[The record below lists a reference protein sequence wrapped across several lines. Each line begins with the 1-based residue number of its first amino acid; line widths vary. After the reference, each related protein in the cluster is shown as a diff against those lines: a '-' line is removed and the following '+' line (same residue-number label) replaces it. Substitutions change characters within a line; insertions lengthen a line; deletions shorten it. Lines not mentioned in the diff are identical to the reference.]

1 MLLLASRIKQEE
13 YEAMKSR
20 AELLAEIEENRL
32 ENNKLECNLK
42 EFSIA
47 EPDDPNGYNPYDHP
61 GQPKEIPVDADITAR
76 RREILRRYR

>member
-1 MLLLASRIKQEE
+1 MLLLASRLKQEE

-32 ENNKLECNLK
+32 ENKKLECNLK
-42 EFSIA
+42 EYSIA
-47 EPDDPNGYNPYDHP
+47 ETDDPNGYNPYDHT